1 MSAREKDT
9 AETGK
14 VHGPLWDEPPYI
26 EVTGL
31 RKSFGEQNIHNGIDL
46 KVNRGEILVLIGGSG
61 EGKSVLLKQM
71 IGLITPDEGVVKIDG
86 IDIACLPERQLSETR
101 SKVGILFQDGALF
114 DSMTVAENVAFPLR
128 QAGLKD
134 RDEISTRVEEA
145 LQVVGLGEHLAKMP
159 INLSGGMRKRVALA
173 RAIVGRPDAVL
184 YDEPQSGLDPVVSG
198 NIDRLI
204 VNLRNRYGITS
215 MVVTHDMKSVFRI
228 ADRVAFLKGGQ
239 IYFRGTPEE
248 LKQTGDPVID
258 DFLDGIGSDEF

>member
-1 MSAREKDT
+1 MNDLEPVEGEDV
-9 AETGK
+9 K

-31 RKSFGEQNIHNGIDL
+31 RKSFGSQKIHNGIDL

-71 IGLITPDEGVVKIDG
+71 IGLITPDEGVVQIDG
-86 IDIACLPERQLSETR
+86 VDIANLPERKLSETR

-128 QAGLKD
+128 QGGLKD
-134 RDEISTRVEEA
+134 RKEMADRVKDA
-145 LQVVGLGEHLAKMP
+145 LTVVGLGEHLAKMP

-173 RAIVGRPDAVL
+173 RAIVGKPDAVL

-204 VNLRNRYGITS
+204 VNLRDRYGITS

-248 LKQTGDPVID
+248 LKNTGDSVID
-258 DFLDGIGSDEF
+258 DFLEGSGSDEF